1 MRLCCSTLL
10 ALTVGLSGL
19 LIPATFAD
27 PLDRRIAIVE
37 NKLPGMTGYL
47 AFSTVADNG
56 KLLVSESPDGSIWS
70 TW

>member
-1 MRLCCSTLL
+1 MKLCCNAILV
-10 ALTVGLSGL
+10 LTVGLSEL
-19 LIPATFAD
+19 LIPASSAG

-56 KLLVSESPDGSIWS
+56 KLLVSESPDGDTWS
-70 TW
+70 AW